1 MYTARPGRLGDH
13 GALSEFT
20 RDTFEWGDYVAEA
33 FPSWLEDPA
42 IEVIVVEHETDGPV
56 AVATLK
62 RPGPHE
68 AWMAAARVHPDHRR
82 KGLASLMNDT
92 GVEWARARGDR
103 VARLIIEDWN
113 EAPQRQVEALGYRR
127 TSRWWFAGRDGLGGD
142 PNPTRNGGRRVPGPE
157 RLEPATAMGP
167 ADAWPV
173 WERSGLI
180 RAARG
185 LIGVHWTWWRL
196 TIDDLARFGAEGLLW
211 QAPSGWVVAE
221 ANREADALEVYWMC
235 GGDDDLRRLTKS
247 CVDLAVDIGL
257 DGIRFF
263 GPEHGPLG
271 EALGKLG
278 LDDPSTLS
286 IWEKSLLSGT

>member
-1 MYTARPGRLGDH
+1 MYTARRGRLPDH
-13 GALSEFT
+13 EALAAFT
-20 RDTFEWGDYVAEA
+20 RDTFDWGDYVADA
-33 FPSWLEDPA
+33 FPEWLDDEA
-42 IEVIVVEHETDGPV
+42 VEVIVVEHETDGPV

-62 RPGPHE
+62 QPGPHQ

-92 GVEWARARGDR
+92 GVAWARARGDR

-113 EAPQRQVEALGYRR
+113 EAAQRQVEALGYRH
-127 TSRWWFAGRDGLGGD
+127 TSQWWHVGRDGLGGD

-196 TIDDLARFGAEGLLW
+196 TIDDLGRFAAEGTLW

-221 ANREADALEVYWMC
+221 ADRDADTLQVYWLC
-235 GGDDDLRRLTKS
+235 GGDDDLRRLTKA
-247 CVDLAVDIGL
+247 CVDLAVDLGL
-257 DGIRFF
+257 DGIRLF
-263 GPEHGPLG
+263 GPAHDPLG
-271 EALGKLG
+271 EALAKLG
-278 LDDPSTLS
+278 LDDPGTLG
-286 IWEKSLLSGT
+286 IWEKPLLPVA